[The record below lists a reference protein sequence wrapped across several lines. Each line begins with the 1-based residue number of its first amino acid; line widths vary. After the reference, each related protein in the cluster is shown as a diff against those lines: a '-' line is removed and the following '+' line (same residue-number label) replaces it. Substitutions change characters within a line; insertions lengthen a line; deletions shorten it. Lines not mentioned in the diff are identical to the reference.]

1 MDPQIQRLLVTATF
15 GILAGW
21 LGSFVVG
28 SPRGGLIGY
37 LIAGVLGSFVGS
49 YLFQAMGWKLGLG
62 GFLDN
67 ILQAA
72 IGAAIVL
79 LVAKVF
85 LA

>member
-1 MDPQIQRLLVTATF
+1 MDPKIQRLIITALF

-21 LGSFVVG
+21 LGSFIAG

-49 YLFQAMGWKLGLG
+49 YLFQAMNWRLGFG
-62 GFLDN
+62 GVIDN
-67 ILQAA
+67 IIEAA

-79 LVAKVF
+79 LVAKIF
-85 LA
+85 L

>member
-1 MDPQIQRLLVTATF
+1 MDPQTQRLVVTAIF

-28 SPRGGLIGY
+28 SPRGGLIGL
-37 LIAGVLGSFVGS
+37 LIAGIVGSFVGS
-49 YLFQAMGWKLGLG
+49 YLFQAMGWRIGLG
-62 GFLDN
+62 NFVDN

-72 IGAAIVL
+72 VGAAIVL

>member
-1 MDPQIQRLLVTATF
+1 MDPQTQRLVVTAIF

-21 LGSFVVG
+21 
-28 SPRGGLIGY
+28 RI
-37 LIAGVLGSFVGS
+37 
-49 YLFQAMGWKLGLG
+49 GLG
-62 GFLDN
+62 NFVDN

-72 IGAAIVL
+72 VGAAIVL